1 MRLQINKR
9 STLIVLASLLLL
21 ALAVN
26 VIAKPNTLV
35 RDEIPDKY
43 KWTLNDIY
51 PDWQSWEKDLVYLQ
65 ELMDQYAA
73 MQGTLN
79 SGPEQILKAYKLD
92 DELGMTAYKVYRYPA
107 LARALDTRDNDMSSK
122 VQQVQIAFSKF
133 GVATSWFSPE
143 LLAIPW
149 ETMKSWLD
157 QTAELA
163 PYRYSIEN
171 LYRQQKHVLDA
182 EKEQLL
188 SYYSPF
194 SGSPVSVYSMLAT
207 SDIQF
212 PDVTLSTGETVTMTR
227 GNYGQIM
234 STNRI
239 QTDRKLAFENHYQV
253 YEDNINTYAAIYNGV
268 LQRDWASAQAR
279 NYSSCLEAFLD
290 GDNVPVEVY
299 ETLIET
305 VKQNTAPLIR
315 YMKLRKKALGLEEYH
330 LYDGG
335 IPIVDFDKTYDY
347 DEVGDW
353 ITESVK
359 PLGKEYHK
367 KIKKVFQG
375 GWVDVFENEGKETGA
390 FSGNVYGVHPY
401 ILMNYNETLESVFT
415 LAHEAGHAMHS
426 ILSNENQPFATS
438 SYTIFVAEVAST
450 MNEALFLDYML
461 DRATDPLEKVALLQ
475 QAIENIV
482 GTFYS
487 QVQFADF
494 EYQAHKMVE
503 MGQPITS
510 DGLKTLLFM
519 IDDEYYGD
527 GVEMD
532 DLYGAL
538 WARIS
543 HFFEVPFYVYK
554 YATCYATSAQLY
566 KEMKSDNKKVRQD
579 AMERYM
585 TLLKSGGNDYPM
597 EQLKKAGVDL
607 SKPVAFQAVVEQ
619 LDDLVTQLEI
629 ELEKL

>member
-1 MRLQINKR
+1 MRSQIIKR
-9 STLIVLASLLLL
+9 STLILFTFVLLLTFT
-21 ALAVN
+21 VN
-26 VIAKPNTLV
+26 IIAKPNTLV

-43 KWTLNDIY
+43 KWSLNDIY
-51 PDWQSWEKDLVYLQ
+51 PDWQAWEKDLAHLQ
-65 ELMDQYAA
+65 NLMDEYASLK
-73 MQGTLN
+73 GTLAN
-79 SGPEQILKAYKLD
+79 GAEQILKAYKID

-107 LARALDTRDNDMSSK
+107 LMSQLDTRDNSVSSR
-122 VQQVQIAFSKF
+122 VQQVQIAFSRF

-149 ETMKSWLD
+149 TTMEKWLD
-157 QTAELA
+157 DTHELT

-171 LYRQQKHVLDA
+171 LYRQQKHVLDQD
-182 EKEQLL
+182 KEQLL

-194 SGSPVSVYSMLAT
+194 NGSPVSVYSMLAT
-207 SDIQF
+207 SDIQY
-212 PDVTLSTGETVTMTR
+212 PDVTLSSGETMTMTR

-239 QTDRKLAFENHYQV
+239 QADRKLAFENHYQV

-268 LQRDWASAQAR
+268 LQRDWANAQAR
-279 NYSSCLEAFLD
+279 NYGSCLEAYLD
-290 GDNVPVEVY
+290 ADNVPVEVY

-305 VKQNTAPLIR
+305 VKQNTEPLIR
-315 YMKLRKKALGLEEYH
+315 YMKLRKKVLGLEEYH

-335 IPIVDFDKTYDY
+335 IPVVDFDKTYDY

-353 ITESVK
+353 ILESVK
-359 PLGKEYHK
+359 IYGKDYQK
-367 KIKKVFQG
+367 KMKNIFKG
-375 GWVDVFENEGKETGA
+375 GWVDVFENEGKGTGA
-390 FSGNVYGVHPY
+390 FSANVYGVHPF

-415 LAHEAGHAMHS
+415 LAHEAGHTMHS

-450 MNEALFLDYML
+450 MNEAFFLDYML
-461 DRATDPLEKVALLQ
+461 DRAKDPLERVALLQ
-475 QAIENIV
+475 QAIENII
-482 GTFYS
+482 GTFYA

-503 MGQPITS
+503 QGQPITA
-510 DGLKTLLFM
+510 DALKTLLFM

-527 GVEMD
+527 AVEMD

-554 YATCYATSAQLY
+554 YST
-566 KEMKSDNKKVRQD
+566 KDD
-579 AMERYM
+579 RY
-585 TLLKSGGNDYPM
+585 L
-597 EQLKKAGVDL
+597 
-607 SKPVAFQAVVEQ
+607 
-619 LDDLVTQLEI
+619 
-629 ELEKL
+629 